1 MAGAG
6 FRWAGDLNGQKNPI
20 VRELQIPTATA
31 VEKGEPIQFT
41 PGTGV
46 IVHAAPTNMVLG
58 IAGVAMEAHD
68 GATTTGRHK
77 GLKLEV
83 STSPTA
89 IYSHKASKAYTLTG
103 GSASIATIATLVTD
117 TANVWKGGSI
127 KIMTCAANSAL
138 IGRVVKIASHATSGV
153 LTLAETLES
162 ALASGDTVM
171 LCPGPFAYGSFWSL
185 NSDAMAPDYVQSNQG
200 KVCKLVGS
208 NPETLETQWFFESR
222 LVIS

>member
-6 FRWAGDLNGQKNPI
+6 FRWAGDLNGQKNPLI
-20 VRELQIPTATA
+20 RKLQIPTAT
-31 VEKGEPIQFT
+31 VIEKGEPIQFT

-46 IVHAAPTNMVLG
+46 IVHAAPANMVLG
-58 IAGVAMEAHD
+58 IAGVATAAHAANS
-68 GATTTGRHK
+68 GTE
-77 GLKLEV
+77 LEV

-103 GSASIATIATLVTD
+103 GSTSNATIATLVTD
-117 TANVWKGGSI
+117 TASVWKGGSI
-127 KIMTCAANSAL
+127 KIVTCAANSAL
-138 IGRVVKIASHATSGV
+138 IGRVVKIAAHATSGV

-162 ALASGDTVM
+162 ALAAGDTVM